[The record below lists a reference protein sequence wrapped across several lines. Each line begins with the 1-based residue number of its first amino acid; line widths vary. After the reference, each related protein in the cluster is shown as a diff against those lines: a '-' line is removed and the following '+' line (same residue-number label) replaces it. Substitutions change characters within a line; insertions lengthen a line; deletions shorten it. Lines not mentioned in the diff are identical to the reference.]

1 MTKNIINLT
10 FKNHLFILIIITIS
24 SCNFNE
30 NKSRMTIDKTDFG
43 ELPTGEKV
51 DKYKLSNSMISVEVI
66 NYGGI
71 ITNIKVPDD
80 QGDLKDVVLGFNNI
94 EGYINEHPYFGAII
108 GRYGNRIKN
117 GKFNIDGN
125 EYNLEI
131 NNGEHSLHGGIKGFD
146 KVIWSVKE
154 LKGNNFIG
162 LKLNYLSQHMEE
174 GYPGNLNVE
183 VNYILNDKNEFKI
196 LYTANTDATT
206 ILNLT
211 QHSYFNLSGESSG
224 DILDHELIINADN
237 FLPVDSGLIPT
248 GEIRN
253 VINTPFDFRNNKEI
267 GQDINSDNKQLDYGI
282 GYDHCWVLND
292 YGKGVRKVAQAKSNS
307 TGILL
312 EVFSDQPGIQFY
324 TGNFLDGTLVS
335 KEGKSYEKRNGFC
348 LETQHFPNSPNQ
360 SNFPSVIL
368 SPKENYATETWFKFS
383 N

>member
-1 MTKNIINLT
+1 MKKNIIKTT
-10 FKNHLFILIIITIS
+10 FNKYLFLHIIIIS
-24 SCNFNE
+24 SCNFSE
-30 NKSRMTIDKTDFG
+30 NKSIMTISKSDFG
-43 ELPTGEKV
+43 ELPNGEKV
-51 DKYKLSNSMISVEVI
+51 DKYKLSNSIISVEVI

-71 ITNIKVPDD
+71 ITNIRVPDSK
-80 QGDLKDVVLGFNNI
+80 GNMKDIALGFNNI
-94 EGYINEHPYFGAII
+94 EGYINGHPYFGAII

-117 GKFNIDGN
+117 GRFNIDGN

-224 DILDHELIINADN
+224 DILDHEVIINGDN

-248 GEIRN
+248 GEIRK
-253 VINTPFDFRNNKEI
+253 VTNTPFDFRNEKKI
-267 GQDINSDNKQLDYGI
+267 GQDINLDSKQLDYGI

-292 YGKGVRKVAQAKSNS
+292 YGKGLRKVAQAKSNS

-368 SPKENYATETWFKFS
+368 SPKENYTTETWFKFS

>member
-154 LKGNNFIG
+154 LKGNNFLG

-292 YGKGVRKVAQAKSNS
+292 YGKGVRKVAQSKSNS
-307 TGILL
+307 TGVLL

-324 TGNFLDGTLVS
+324 TGNYLDGTLVS

-348 LETQHFPNSPNQ
+348 LETQHFPNSPNE

-368 SPKENYATETWFKFS
+368 SPKENYTTETWFKFS

>member
-1 MTKNIINLT
+1 MTKNIINFT
-10 FKNHLFILIIITIS
+10 FNNYLFLLIIVMTS

-30 NKSRMTIDKTDFG
+30 NKSKMTISKGDFG
-43 ELPTGEKV
+43 ELPNGEKV
-51 DKYKLSNSMISVEVI
+51 DKYKLFNSIISVEVI

-71 ITNIKVPDD
+71 ITNIRVPDSK
-80 QGDLKDVVLGFNNI
+80 GSIKDIALGFNNI
-94 EGYINEHPYFGAII
+94 EGYINEHPYFGSII

-117 GKFNIDGN
+117 GKFKIDGK
-125 EYNLEI
+125 EYNLAI

-146 KVIWSVKE
+146 KVIWSVEE

-162 LKLNYLSQHMEE
+162 LKLNYLSKDMEE

-183 VNYILNDKNEFKI
+183 VKYILNDKNELKI
-196 LYTANTDATT
+196 LYTANTDVTT

-237 FLPVDSGLIPT
+237 FLPIDSGLIPT

-253 VINTPFDFRNNKEI
+253 VINTPFDFRNTKEI
-267 GQDINSDNKQLDYGI
+267 GQDINLDNKQLDYGI

-292 YGKGVRKVAQAKSNS
+292 YGKGVRKVAQAKSNLS
-307 TGILL
+307 GILL

-324 TGNFLDGTLVS
+324 TGNFLDGTLPS
-335 KEGKSYEKRNGFC
+335 KKGKSYRKRNGFC
-348 LETQHFPNSPNQ
+348 IETQHYPNSPNQ

-368 SPKENYATETWFKFS
+368 SPKENYTTETWFKFS

>member
-237 FLPVDSGLIPT
+237 FLPVDIGLIPT

-292 YGKGVRKVAQAKSNS
+292 YGKGVRKVAQSKSNS
-307 TGILL
+307 TGVLL

-324 TGNFLDGTLVS
+324 TGNYLDGTLVS

>member
-1 MTKNIINLT
+1 MTKNIINFT
-10 FKNHLFILIIITIS
+10 FNYYLFLIIIVIIS
-24 SCNFNE
+24 SCDLNE
-30 NKSRMTIDKTDFG
+30 NKSKMTISKSVFG
-43 ELPTGEKV
+43 ELTTGEKV
-51 DKYKLSNSMISVEVI
+51 HKYKLSNSIISVEVI

-71 ITNIKVPDD
+71 ITKMNVPDD
-80 QGDLKDVVLGFNNI
+80 KGNLKDIVLGFDNI

-125 EYNLEI
+125 EYNLAI

-146 KVIWSVKE
+146 KVIWSVEE

-162 LKLNYLSQHMEE
+162 LKLNYLSKHMEE

-183 VNYILNDKNEFKI
+183 VKYILNDKNELKI
-196 LYTANTDATT
+196 LYAANTDATT

-253 VINTPFDFRNNKEI
+253 VTNTPFDFRNKKKI
-267 GQDINSDNKQLDYGI
+267 GQDINLDNKQLDYGI
-282 GYDHCWVLND
+282 GYDHCWVLNN

-307 TGILL
+307 SGILL

-324 TGNFLDGTLVS
+324 TGNFLDGTLPS
-335 KEGKSYEKRNGFC
+335 KKGKSYRKRYGFC
-348 LETQHFPNSPNQ
+348 LETQHYPNSPNQ
-360 SNFPSVIL
+360 SNFPNVFL
-368 SPKENYATETWFKFS
+368 SPDKIYSSETWFRFS

>member
-1 MTKNIINLT
+1 MKKNIINLT

-71 ITNIKVPDD
+71 ITNIRVPDSK
-80 QGDLKDVVLGFNNI
+80 GNMKDIALGFNNI
-94 EGYINEHPYFGAII
+94 EGYINGHPYFGAII

-117 GKFNIDGN
+117 GRFNIDGN

-224 DILDHELIINADN
+224 DILDHEVIINGDN
-237 FLPVDSGLIPT
+237 FLPVDGGLIPT
-248 GEIRN
+248 GEIRK
-253 VINTPFDFRNNKEI
+253 VTNTPFDFRNEKKI
-267 GQDINSDNKQLDYGI
+267 GQDINLDSKQLDYGI

>member
-224 DILDHELIINADN
+224 DILDHEVIINGDN

-248 GEIRN
+248 GEIRK
-253 VINTPFDFRNNKEI
+253 VTNTPFDFRNEKKI
-267 GQDINSDNKQLDYGI
+267 GQDINLDSKQLDYGI

-368 SPKENYATETWFKFS
+368 SPKENYTTETWFKFS

>member
-196 LYTANTDATT
+196 LYKANTDART

-248 GEIRN
+248 GEIRK
-253 VINTPFDFRNNKEI
+253 VTNTPFDFRNEKKI
-267 GQDINSDNKQLDYGI
+267 GQDINLDSKQLDYGI

-368 SPKENYATETWFKFS
+368 SPKENYTTETWFKFS

>member
-1 MTKNIINLT
+1 MTKNIINFT
-10 FKNHLFILIIITIS
+10 FNNYLFLLIIVMIS

-30 NKSRMTIDKTDFG
+30 NKSKMTISKGDFG

-51 DKYKLSNSMISVEVI
+51 DKYKLSNSIISVEVI

-71 ITNIKVPDD
+71 ITNIRVPDSK
-80 QGDLKDVVLGFNNI
+80 GSIKDIALGFNNI
-94 EGYINEHPYFGAII
+94 EGYINEHPYFGSII

-117 GKFNIDGN
+117 GKFKIDGK
-125 EYNLEI
+125 EYNLAI

-146 KVIWSVKE
+146 KVIWSVEE

-162 LKLNYLSQHMEE
+162 LKLNYLSKDMEE
-174 GYPGNLNVE
+174 GYPGNLNVD
-183 VNYILNDKNEFKI
+183 VKYILNDKNELKI
-196 LYTANTDATT
+196 LYTANTDVTT

-237 FLPVDSGLIPT
+237 FLPIDSGLIPN

-253 VINTPFDFRNNKEI
+253 VINTPFDFRNTKEI
-267 GQDINSDNKQLDYGI
+267 GQDINLDNKQLDYGI

-307 TGILL
+307 SGILL

-324 TGNFLDGTLVS
+324 TGNFLDGTLPS
-335 KEGKSYEKRNGFC
+335 KKGKSYRKRNGFC
-348 LETQHFPNSPNQ
+348 LETQHYPNSPNQ

-368 SPKENYATETWFKFS
+368 SPDENYASETWFKFS

>member
-1 MTKNIINLT
+1 MKKNIIN
-10 FKNHLFILIIITIS
+10 FIFNNHLFLLFIIIIS

-43 ELPTGEKV
+43 KLPTGEKV
-51 DKYKLSNSMISVEVI
+51 DKYKLSNSIISLEVI

-71 ITNIKVPDD
+71 ITNIRVPDSK
-80 QGDLKDVVLGFNNI
+80 GNRKDIALGFNNI

-224 DILDHELIINADN
+224 DILDHEVIINGDN

-248 GEIRN
+248 GEIRK
-253 VINTPFDFRNNKEI
+253 VTNTPFDFRNEKKI
-267 GQDINSDNKQLDYGI
+267 GQDINLDSKQLDYGI
-282 GYDHCWVLND
+282 GYDHCWVLNY

-368 SPKENYATETWFKFS
+368 SPKENYTTETWFKFS

>member
-1 MTKNIINLT
+1 MKKNIINLT

-196 LYTANTDATT
+196 LYKANTDART

-292 YGKGVRKVAQAKSNS
+292 YGKGVRKVAQSKSNS
-307 TGILL
+307 TGVLL

-324 TGNFLDGTLVS
+324 TGNYLDGTLVS

-368 SPKENYATETWFKFS
+368 SPKENYTTETWFKFS

>member
-1 MTKNIINLT
+1 MTKNIINFT
-10 FKNHLFILIIITIS
+10 FNYYLFLIIIVIIS
-24 SCNFNE
+24 SCDFNE
-30 NKSRMTIDKTDFG
+30 NKSKMTISKSVFG
-43 ELPTGEKV
+43 ELTTGEKV
-51 DKYKLSNSMISVEVI
+51 DKYKLSNSIISVEVI

-71 ITNIKVPDD
+71 ITKMNVPDD
-80 QGDLKDVVLGFNNI
+80 KGNLKDIVLGFDNI
-94 EGYINEHPYFGAII
+94 EGYVNEHPYFGAII

-125 EYNLEI
+125 EYNLGI

-146 KVIWSVKE
+146 KVIWSVEE

-183 VNYILNDKNEFKI
+183 VKYILNDKNELKI
-196 LYTANTDATT
+196 LYAANTDATT

-253 VINTPFDFRNNKEI
+253 VTNTPFDFRNKKKI
-267 GQDINSDNKQLDYGI
+267 GQDINLDNKQLDYGI
-282 GYDHCWVLND
+282 GYDHCWVLNN

-307 TGILL
+307 SGILL

-324 TGNFLDGTLVS
+324 TGNFLDGTLPS
-335 KEGKSYEKRNGFC
+335 KKGKSYRKRYGFC
-348 LETQHFPNSPNQ
+348 LETQHYPNSPNQ
-360 SNFPSVIL
+360 SNFPNVFL
-368 SPKENYATETWFKFS
+368 SPDKIYSSETWFRFS

>member
-1 MTKNIINLT
+1 MTKNIINFT
-10 FKNHLFILIIITIS
+10 FNYYLFLIIIVIIS
-24 SCNFNE
+24 SCDFNE
-30 NKSRMTIDKTDFG
+30 NKSKMTISKSVFG
-43 ELPTGEKV
+43 ELTTGEKV
-51 DKYKLSNSMISVEVI
+51 DKYKLSNSIISVEVI

-71 ITNIKVPDD
+71 ITKMNVPDD
-80 QGDLKDVVLGFNNI
+80 KGNLKDIVLGFDNI

-125 EYNLEI
+125 EYNLAI

-146 KVIWSVKE
+146 KVIWSVEE

-183 VNYILNDKNEFKI
+183 VKYILNDKNELKI
-196 LYTANTDATT
+196 LYAANTDATT

-253 VINTPFDFRNNKEI
+253 VTNTPFDFRNKKKI
-267 GQDINSDNKQLDYGI
+267 GQDINLDNKQLDYGM
-282 GYDHCWVLND
+282 GYDHCWVLNN

-307 TGILL
+307 SGILL

-324 TGNFLDGTLVS
+324 TGNFLDGTLPS
-335 KEGKSYEKRNGFC
+335 KKGKYYRKRYGFC
-348 LETQHFPNSPNQ
+348 LETQHYPNSPNQ
-360 SNFPSVIL
+360 SNFPNVFL
-368 SPKENYATETWFKFS
+368 SPEEIHSSETWFRFS

>member
-1 MTKNIINLT
+1 MKKNIINLT

-237 FLPVDSGLIPT
+237 FLPVDIGLIPT

-292 YGKGVRKVAQAKSNS
+292 YGKGVRKVAQSKSNS
-307 TGILL
+307 TGVLL

-324 TGNFLDGTLVS
+324 TGNYLDGTLVS

-368 SPKENYATETWFKFS
+368 SPKENYTTETWFKFS

>member
-1 MTKNIINLT
+1 
-10 FKNHLFILIIITIS
+10 
-24 SCNFNE
+24 
-30 NKSRMTIDKTDFG
+30 MTIDKTDFG
-43 ELPTGEKV
+43 KLPTGEKV
-51 DKYKLSNSMISVEVI
+51 DKYKLSNSIISLEVI

-71 ITNIKVPDD
+71 ITNIRVPDSK
-80 QGDLKDVVLGFNNI
+80 GNIKDIALGFNNI

-224 DILDHELIINADN
+224 DILDHEVIINGDN

-248 GEIRN
+248 GEIRK
-253 VINTPFDFRNNKEI
+253 VTNTPFDFRNEKKI
-267 GQDINSDNKQLDYGI
+267 GQDINLDSKQLDYGI

-292 YGKGVRKVAQAKSNS
+292 YGKGLRKVAQAKSNS

-368 SPKENYATETWFKFS
+368 SPKENYTTETWFKFS

>member
-1 MTKNIINLT
+1 MKKNIINLT

-196 LYTANTDATT
+196 LYKANTDART

-224 DILDHELIINADN
+224 DILDHEVIINGDN
-237 FLPVDSGLIPT
+237 FLPVDGGLIPT
-248 GEIRN
+248 GEIRK
-253 VINTPFDFRNNKEI
+253 VTNTPFDFRNEKKI
-267 GQDINSDNKQLDYGI
+267 GQDINLDSKQLDYGI

>member
-1 MTKNIINLT
+1 MKKNIIN
-10 FKNHLFILIIITIS
+10 FIFNNHLFILIIIIIC

-30 NKSRMTIDKTDFG
+30 NNSRMTIYKTDFG
-43 ELPTGEKV
+43 ELPTGQKV
-51 DKYKLSNSMISVEVI
+51 DKYKLSNSTISVEVI

-80 QGDLKDVVLGFNNI
+80 QGNLKDVVLGFDNI

-125 EYNLEI
+125 EYNLAI

-146 KVIWSVKE
+146 KVIWSVEE
-154 LKGNNFIG
+154 LEGKNFIG
-162 LKLNYLSQHMEE
+162 LQLSYLSKHMEE
-174 GYPGNLNVE
+174 GYPGNLNV
-183 VNYILNDKNEFKI
+183 VVKYILNDKNELKI
-196 LYTANTDATT
+196 LYNANTDATT

-211 QHSYFNLSGESSG
+211 QHSYFNLLGESSG
-224 DILDHELIINADN
+224 DILDHMVIINADN

-253 VINTPFDFRNNKEI
+253 VTNTPFDFRNEKKI
-267 GQDINSDNKQLDYGI
+267 GQDINLDNKQLIYGI

-292 YGKGVRKVAQAKSNS
+292 YGKGVRKVAQARSNLS
-307 TGILL
+307 GILM
-312 EVFSDQPGIQFY
+312 EVYSDQPGIQFY
-324 TGNFLDGTLVS
+324 TGNFLDGTLNS
-335 KEGKSYEKRNGFC
+335 KKGKNYKKRNGFC
-348 LETQHFPNSPNQ
+348 FETQHFPNSPNQ
-360 SNFPSVIL
+360 INFPDVIL
-368 SPKENYATETWFKFS
+368 TPEETYSSETWFKFS